1 LESADIQALTFSS
14 SAFLQ
19 SFSQLTL
26 AGLPQQSSSSL
37 GLPFPS
43 AQVRIEGP
51 RFRRASTPTFGPP
64 SGFDY
69 PLDGFRP
76 STPSEFCFTLTA
88 LLGFSPS
95 ELHLPLPGTGTSP
108 FRWTHLP
115 FPLTSDL
122 GTSAQAVMRRAAPGS
137 FTPCSRPRCSQ
148 VPKAHSLRV
157 TPLGFFPSRVLL
169 PVNLDALPG
178 LLLSCAQP
186 RRRRSD
192 ILAYT
197 SEYQSVND
205 W

>member
-1 LESADIQALTFSS
+1 MESADIQALTFSS

-64 SGFDY
+64 SGFGY
-69 PLDGFRP
+69 PLDGFSP

-95 ELHLPLPGTGTSP
+95 KLHLLLPGTGTFP
-108 FRWTHLP
+108 FQCTHLP
-115 FPLTSDL
+115 FPLTSNL
-122 GTSAQAVMRRAAPGS
+122 STSTQAVMQSAAPGYL
-137 FTPCSRPRCSQ
+137 TPGSRPRNSH
-148 VPKAHSLRV
+148 VPEAHSLRV
-157 TPLGFFPSRVLL
+157 TPLGFFPSRVLP

-178 LLLSCAQP
+178 PLLSCA
-186 RRRRSD
+186 
-192 ILAYT
+192 
-197 SEYQSVND
+197 
-205 W
+205 